1 MTRNSTA
8 KKDSSA
14 SSSTTTRSK
23 SRILDWPDFYEHEAA
38 LMRAKSPKIK
48 SRIVMKRVSA
58 KWRKQ
63 KAELLEEAREEAEA
77 EAEGEGE
84 KQAQKEEK

>member
-1 MTRNSTA
+1 MTRNTT
-8 KKDSSA
+8 KKGSPA

-23 SRILDWPDFYEHEAA
+23 SRILDWPTFFDHEAA
-38 LMRAKSPKIK
+38 LVRAKSPNIK
-48 SRIVMKRVSA
+48 YQVLMKRVSS

-63 KAELLEEAREEAEA
+63 KAEVLKEERE

-84 KQAQKEEK
+84 EEAQKGEN